1 MYDGSLSCKIKHK
14 KASTVHRRKWENGGT
29 DAAADGCR
37 VPEREKITV
46 EKRNH
51 GGQMYDDNRR

>member
-1 MYDGSLSCKIKHK
+1 MYDGSLSCKIKHTK
-14 KASTVHRRKWENGGT
+14 TFVVHQNGGT

-51 GGQMYDDNRR
+51 GGKMYDDNRR